1 MPFSSS
7 HMPWLVDTGERLYTK
22 DGKEIKVFEF
32 NHQDDPKILKDW
44 VKHFRNHYCLDHEID
59 ILRDGTGYSR
69 KEYLE
74 NIKFPDIK
82 NAPGPSIRAGDFGEI
97 LAADFL
103 EFNCGFWVP
112 RTRYSEKDIR
122 NESSKG
128 VDTIGFK
135 IINQGQN
142 SADDMLVVIESKAKF
157 TAPANNTVQVAI
169 DASGKDVLRKAESL
183 NSMKQ
188 HFLNR
193 QDMVSVAKVQ
203 RFQNESD
210 RPYKQLYGA
219 IAHLDHSTYNAELL
233 EESDTGQHP
242 HHANLSLFVIKGVGM
257 MNLVHEL
264 YRSAADEA

>member
-7 HMPWLVDTGERLYTK
+7 HMDWLINTSTRLLTK
-22 DGKEIKVFEF
+22 DGKEIRVFEF
-32 NHQDDPKILKDW
+32 NHQNDDAILKNW
-44 VKHFRNHYCLDHEID
+44 VKHFRNHYCLDSEID
-59 ILRDGTGYSR
+59 VLRDGTGFSR

-74 NIKFPDIK
+74 SIKFPDEK
-82 NAPGPSIRAGDFGEI
+82 KAPGPSIRAGDFGEI
-97 LAADFL
+97 LAADLL
-103 EFNCGFWVP
+103 EFKYDFWVP
-112 RTRYSEKDIR
+112 RTRYSNKDIR

-135 IINQGQN
+135 IINKGQN
-142 SADDMLVVIESKAKF
+142 SADDILVVIESKAKF

-188 HFLNR
+188 HFLIR
-193 QDMVSVAKVQ
+193 QDLESVAKVQ

-210 RPYKQLYGA
+210 RPYKQIYGA
-219 IAHLDHSTYNAELL
+219 MAHLDNDAYDEKLL
-233 EESDTGQHP
+233 RESDTSEHP
-242 HHANLSLFVIKGVGM
+242 NSASLYLFVIKGVNM
-257 MNLVHEL
+257 MKLVHEL